1 MTDSNR
7 PVISPGDV
15 VRSLFAAFTARDMET
30 VRSLMADGIVWQQS
44 AGMPGGGRW
53 VGYDQIA
60 ANVFG
65 KFRAEWDEWRAV
77 AEEFLESPEAGEGGV
92 GNGTVVVLGRYL
104 GTPKATGRA
113 VEAAFAH
120 VYRVRDGKIV
130 RFDQHTDTRALA
142 EGLGLIGARD

>member
-1 MTDSNR
+1 
-7 PVISPGDV
+7 
-15 VRSLFAAFTARDMET
+15 MET

-53 VGYDQIA
+53 VGYDEIA

-77 AEEFLESPEAGEGGV
+77 AEEFLESADGVAGEGGE
-92 GNGTVVVLGRYL
+92 GDGTVVVLGRYV
-104 GTPKATGRA
+104 GTPKVTGRA
-113 VEAAFAH
+113 VDAAFAH
-120 VYRVRDGKIV
+120 VYRVRGGKIY

-142 EGLGLIGARD
+142 EGVGLIQAR

>member
-1 MTDSNR
+1 MTDPDR
-7 PVISPGDV
+7 PVDV

-77 AEEFLESPEAGEGGV
+77 AEEYLDSGDGVEGEGGV
-92 GNGTVVVLGRYL
+92 GNGTVVVLGRYA

-113 VEAAFAH
+113 VDAAFAH

-130 RFDQHTDTRALA
+130 RFDQHTDTLALA
-142 EGLGLIGARD
+142 EGLGLIETRG